1 MFSFTTC
8 FVLLVIFTIV
18 GYWDNW
24 RRSHGGPNISLSPAK
39 IAAIMVI
46 IAILSFPIL
55 TALGRGYMLFQ
66 WSLAFQFYYCFW
78 GLAVMVG
85 VALLIAAV
93 VVLLQD

>member
-8 FVLLVIFTIV
+8 LVLLVIFAIV

-24 RRSHGGPNISLSPAK
+24 RRSHGGSSLPPAK

-46 IAILSFPIL
+46 VAILSFPII

-85 VALLIAAV
+85 LALLVAAV
-93 VVLLQD
+93 VVLWKD